1 MRQHAWGLCLM
12 LALAGCKGDDEGGG
26 GGGGNNDAG
35 TNPVDPNK
43 DSPFQRFTLDPA
55 ATDLQPLSL
64 AVGPGDT
71 VGVAYFF
78 RVGDTQYEIR
88 YVQTGRD
95 GRVSTPETI
104 TTVKM
109 VYGLSLAF
117 DGNGRPAVAYLGGAE
132 DPNASFWFQNDQ
144 EVAYRNASGQW
155 VKKVAVRE
163 SGEAKAADSVSN
175 EGTVVGINP
184 ALVFNG
190 AQAIVAYRDV
200 HHGQSGRQDYE
211 ASDLEVA
218 VGGPDSWTHAVVS
231 ASGNNKQG
239 YGGHI
244 HMVMADGQPA
254 LVHDKVE
261 DSADGQGKNVLF
273 QRRNTNGTWTAALQ
287 VQAVSN
293 TQRGA
298 SLAWDP
304 VLGFGIAV
312 VERAANRLTFTSCQG
327 TSASRCT
334 AQGDWT
340 EPDPVYASG
349 TGGWYP
355 SLAIEP
361 TRHEPSIAFYICS
374 NASGVNEGGCNP
386 NDDELR
392 VTTRIEGNWR
402 EALVD
407 AEGGWSPKMAYL
419 STGQRVIAYRAPGT
433 GALKLAVER

>member
-1 MRQHAWGLCLM
+1 MRRHAWGLCLM
-12 LALAGCKGDDEGGG
+12 LALAGCKGDDGGG

-35 TNPVDPNK
+35 PNPVDPNK
-43 DSPFQRFTLDPA
+43 DSPYQRFTLDA
-55 ATDLQPLSL
+55 ASTDLQPLSL

-78 RVGDTQYEIR
+78 RVSDAQYEIR
-88 YVQTGRD
+88 YVQTGSD

-132 DPNASFWFQNDQ
+132 DPAAAFWFLNDQ

-163 SGEAKAADSVSN
+163 SNEAKAGNPVSDSGN
-175 EGTVVGINP
+175 VVGINP

-190 AQAIVAYRDV
+190 TQAIVAYRDV
-200 HHGQSGRQDYE
+200 HQGQFDKQDYE

-218 VGGPDSWTHAVVS
+218 VGGPDTWTHAVVS
-231 ASGNNKQG
+231 AGGNDKRA

-244 HMVMADGQPA
+244 DMVMADGQPA
-254 LVHDKVE
+254 LVHDQVSG
-261 DSADGQGKNVLF
+261 SADGTGSNVLF
-273 QRRNTNGTWTAALQ
+273 QRRNANGTWTKDVQ

-293 TQRGA
+293 AQRGA

-312 VERAANRLTFTSCQG
+312 VERSANRLTFTSCEG
-327 TSASRCT
+327 TSVSRC
-334 AQGDWT
+334 AAEGDWT

-355 SLAIEP
+355 SLAIDP
-361 TRHEPSIAFYICS
+361 TTHDPSIAFYICS
-374 NASGVNEGGCNP
+374 NASGINEGSCNP

-392 VTTRIEGNWR
+392 VTTRIAGNWR

-407 AEGGWSPKMAYL
+407 ADGGWSPKMAYL
-419 STGQRVIAYRAPGT
+419 STGQRVIAYRAPGS